1 MTPTPDP
8 ASAPRTVLITGCSSG
23 IGLDAAHS
31 LHRRGW
37 QVLATCRH
45 PDDADRLRAEGLDSF
60 PLDVADPASIAAALD
75 QIAARG
81 GRLDALYNNA
91 AFAIPG
97 ALEDLPTDA
106 FRHLLDTNLIGLHGL
121 TRAVIPLMRA
131 QGHGRIVMC
140 SSVLGLVGMKWRGAY
155 VASKFALEG
164 YSDVL
169 RLEMAETGIH
179 VSLIEPGPITSAFRR
194 NARAQFDRWI
204 DWPASPR
211 ADQYRA
217 DLVPRLHAATEGKDR
232 FELGPQAVTAQL
244 IHALESPRPRA
255 RYCVTTPTFLLGALR
270 RLLPTRALDA
280 LIARY

>member
-255 RYCVTTPTFLLGALR
+255 RYCVTTPTFLMGALR